1 MVVSYGLIG
10 ILAGISFYSS
20 CSDLWMGGGMNKAG
34 SGFFIWACRVWTE
47 ELCGVGGDA
56 LELSDVCAEGV

>member
-1 MVVSYGLIG
+1 
-10 ILAGISFYSS
+10 
-20 CSDLWMGGGMNKAG
+20 MGGGMNKAG